1 MNGFREKRYLHH
13 EGKHPPTMA
22 TKKEGAQRVLDAHA
36 SRQKVK
42 QRLVPVAVIIVLI
55 GIGVAALTR
64 WEFGLATVLLCG
76 LLFQY
81 AVERMTTILDAGVI
95 NGLKDMGWDV
105 DTELDEATLE
115 KISTIAAK

>member
-1 MNGFREKRYLHH
+1 
-13 EGKHPPTMA
+13 MA
-22 TKKEGAQRVLDAHA
+22 SKKEGAQRVLDAHA
-36 SRQKVK
+36 SRLKVK

-81 AVERMTTILDAGVI
+81 AVERMTTILNAGVI

-105 DTELDEATLE
+105 DTELDEAALE

>member
-1 MNGFREKRYLHH
+1 MGS
-13 EGKHPPTMA
+13 
-22 TKKEGAQRVLDAHA
+22 KKEGAQRVLDAHA
-36 SRQKVK
+36 SRMKVK
-42 QRLVPVAVIIVLI
+42 QRLLPVALMILFI

-95 NGLKDMGWDV
+95 NGLKEMGWDV
-105 DTELDEATLE
+105 DTELDEPTLE
-115 KISTIAAK
+115 KLSTIAAK

>member
-1 MNGFREKRYLHH
+1 MGS
-13 EGKHPPTMA
+13 
-22 TKKEGAQRVLDAHA
+22 KKEGAQRVLDAHA
-36 SRQKVK
+36 SRMKVK
-42 QRLVPVAVIIVLI
+42 RRLLPVALMILFI

-95 NGLKDMGWDV
+95 NGLREMGWYI
-105 DTELDEATLE
+105 DTELDESTLE